1 MASVH
6 LENVAKHFGTTEVIR
21 QLDLRIDSGEFI
33 VFVGA
38 SGSGK
43 STLLRMIAGLETVSS
58 GRILIGDRDVTDCP
72 PAERGISM
80 VFQSYALY
88 PHMDVRENISFGLK
102 LARSSHDTIATR
114 MARAA
119 RMLQIEELLD
129 RKPAQL
135 SGGQRQRV
143 AIARAIVREPSVFLF
158 DEPLSNLDAALR
170 AHTRVEIAELHR
182 SLGATMIYVTHD
194 QIEAMSLADRMVVL
208 KDGRV
213 EQIGRPEELYRRPAT
228 RYVGGFLGTPAMN
241 FLVPRRIEGRVAVL
255 ESGDEIALPD
265 CDTAQ
270 VKTIG
275 VRPEDIQIGGGGIAV
290 SIFHVEELGETR
302 IAHVRLGNTHELAV
316 RSRSIDTDAT
326 QTWIKLHFPA
336 DRLHLFDRDD
346 RRVAGN

>member
-6 LENVAKHFGTTEVIR
+6 LENIAKHFGSTQIIR
-21 QLDLRIDSGEFI
+21 QLDLKIESGEFI

-43 STLLRMIAGLETVSS
+43 STLLRMIAGLETVSG
-58 GRILIGDRDVTDCP
+58 GRILIGNRDVTDCP
-72 PAERGISM
+72 PAERGVSM

-102 LARSSHDTIATR
+102 LARSSRDTIAARVTR
-114 MARAA
+114 VA
-119 RMLQIEELLD
+119 RMLQLEELLN

-170 AHTRVEIAELHR
+170 AHTRVEIAGLHR

-208 KDGRV
+208 KDGCI
-213 EQIGRPEELYRRPAT
+213 EQVGRPDQLYHRPAT

-241 FLVPRRIEGRVAVL
+241 FLMPQRIEAQKAVL
-255 ESGDEIALPD
+255 ESGDQIALPSG
-265 CDTAQ
+265 DTTR
-270 VKTIG
+270 VRTIG
-275 VRPEDIQIGGGGIAV
+275 VRPEDVEIADHGIAA

-302 IAHVRLGNTHELAV
+302 ILHLRIRGMQQELAV
-316 RSRSIDTDAT
+316 RSRSFDVGQIGAE
-326 QTWIKLHFPA
+326 IKLRFPI
-336 DRLHLFDRDD
+336 DRLHLFDHED
-346 RRVAGN
+346 RRIA